1 MLESV
6 EEIRASVL
14 RARTMKESLA
24 GLGAQP
30 VLAAQP
36 VPTTAAVTGPTASVD
51 DAVPFRP
58 CSRPPMALL
67 VILDDGDVDG
77 ETVRI
82 RAAAY
87 VIGRV
92 QGDLVIPHDG
102 NMSGRHV
109 EIQRRLE
116 GGRQQWHLRDLD
128 STNGT
133 YVRVASGILRDGQ
146 EMLLGGAAY
155 RFDAPQSGE
164 IAGATDATRKWTGGP
179 LEQLSATA
187 HPSLVEL
194 GPEEDGRRFV
204 LNRAEHWIGR
214 DPGQCSIVIEDPF
227 VSPRHARIFRDAKG
241 RWMIQN
247 NRSLN
252 GVWMRI
258 TETALDKGG
267 QFQCGEQRFLIRI
280 V

>member
-6 EEIRASVL
+6 EDIRASVL
-14 RARTMKESLA
+14 RARTVKESLA

-30 VLAAQP
+30 APGAQAVL
-36 VPTTAAVTGPTASVD
+36 VTASATGVTATVD
-51 DAVPFRP
+51 DAAPFRP
-58 CSRPPMALL
+58 CSRPSMALL

-77 ETVRI
+77 ESVRI
-82 RAAAY
+82 RAASF

-92 QGDLVIPHDG
+92 QGDLIIPHDG
-102 NMSGRHV
+102 NMSGRHA

-116 GGRQQWHLRDLD
+116 GGRHQWYLRDLD

-146 EMLLGGAAY
+146 EMVLGGTAY
-155 RFDAPQSGE
+155 RFDAPHAGE
-164 IAGATDATRKWTGGP
+164 IVGAGDGTRKWTGGS
-179 LEQLSATA
+179 LEQLTATV

-194 GPEEDGRRFV
+194 GAEEDAHRFL

-214 DPGQCSIVIEDPF
+214 DPGQCSIVLEDLF

-252 GVWMRI
+252 GVWIRI
-258 TETALDKGG
+258 TEMALEKGG

-280 V
+280 L